1 MAKVKKK
8 LFLIET
14 LVQYKMLYVIESET
28 DWVSDEEFH
37 SLLDAGKVEEIDQK
51 FLGEGT
57 VETKKITQKQF
68 EKLCK
73 TSINGHMGDKMIYRT
88 GESENLYAPVE

>member
-14 LVQYKMLYVIESET
+14 LVQYKMLYVIESED

-37 SLLDAGKVEEIDQK
+37 SLLDTGKVEELDQK

-57 VETKKITQKQF
+57 VNTKTITPKQF

-73 TSINGHMGDKMIYRT
+73 ISVNGHMKDKMIYKNALIAQLA
-88 GESENLYAPVE
+88 EA

>member
-8 LFLIET
+8 LFLVET

-37 SLLDAGKVEEIDQK
+37 SLLDDGLVEEMDQK

-57 VETKKITQKQF
+57 VVTKKITQKQF

-73 TSINGHMGDKMIYRT
+73 TSVNGHMKDKMIYRVDQ
-88 GESENLYAPVE
+88 SENLYAPVE

>member
-14 LVQYKMLYVIESET
+14 LVQYKMLYVIESEN
-28 DWVSDEEFH
+28 DWVSDEEFN
-37 SLLDAGKVEEIDQK
+37 SFLDTDKLEELDQK
-51 FLGEGT
+51 FIGEGM
-57 VETKKITQKQF
+57 VDTKIITQKQF

-73 TSINGHMGDKMIYRT
+73 TSVNGHMKDKMIYKADN
-88 GESENLYAPVE
+88 SLYDVSSR